1 MSGWFLNDLVLP
13 ELPVKVARIRLSAGL
28 HIITEGSAPSL
39 YAASIASSSFVS
51 VNASV
56 AFAPA
61 STLVELSMSWSAEAI
76 SRAVVASPVTAA
88 FEAPTIAY
96 SASLSFNVSNGL

>member
-1 MSGWFLNDLVLP
+1 M
-13 ELPVKVARIRLSAGL
+13 RLSAGL

-76 SRAVVASPVTAA
+76 SRAVVALPVTAA
-88 FEAPTIAY
+88 FDAPTMAY
-96 SASLSFNVSNGL
+96 SASLLISRSALESWYAVSDARPWADTA